1 MSRGLSLCCLSLS
14 RAPISPRTKIRGRA
28 ELLSFPAPQLADP
41 VDIPY
46 RINMIVNQAE
56 GYGAAP
62 FGGGFAVLADNLLLH
77 PVTKEHSP
85 ANASVSIS
93 TIHVA
98 DGALPLNPQ
107 LGLDR

>member
-1 MSRGLSLCCLSLS
+1 MSRGLSLSCLSLS

-77 PVTKEHSP
+77 PVTKDILQLMRLYQFQP
-85 ANASVSIS
+85 SI
-93 TIHVA
+93 
-98 DGALPLNPQ
+98 Q
-107 LGLDR
+107 LMELYPSAPKWA

>member
-1 MSRGLSLCCLSLS
+1 
-14 RAPISPRTKIRGRA
+14 
-28 ELLSFPAPQLADP
+28 
-41 VDIPY
+41 
-46 RINMIVNQAE
+46 MIVNQAE
-56 GYGAAP
+56 KYGAAP
-62 FGGGFAVLADNLLLH
+62 FGEGFAVLTDNLLH
-77 PVTKEHSP
+77 PVAKEHSP